1 MSRVTNRLSAK
12 GVAALKTSG
21 RHPDG
26 AGLYLYVDP
35 AGSKRWVFVFQWL
48 GKRKEM
54 GLGSASV
61 VTLAEA
67 REARDRAR
75 KLVSQGLNP
84 IEERHK
90 AAPPKPKTFG
100 EFSDEMIAE
109 WSPSWKNPNHVAQWS
124 MTLTVY
130 AAPLRSK
137 PLAAISTDDV
147 LLALKPIWIKRPE
160 TASRLRGRIE
170 RVLDA
175 ARVRG
180 LRTGENPARW
190 KGHLEQ
196 LLTKPVKLS
205 RGHHPAL
212 PYADL
217 PAFMADLRSRE
228 GVSRRALEWTIL
240 TIARESMTL
249 GARWDEIDF
258 ETRLWTIPATRMKTG
273 KEHRVPLGKRAFEV
287 LAAVKGLS
295 AEWLF
300 PGPMSG
306 RPLSN
311 MAMDMALRHLRTGVT
326 VHGFRSTFRDWAGDC
341 TDYAREIAE
350 AALAH
355 SVGDRVELA
364 YRRGDALQ
372 KRRPMMEDWEQFCL
386 QPTHNVVPLTTRRT

>member
-12 GVAALKTSG
+12 GVAALKTAG
-21 RHPDG
+21 RHADG
-26 AGLYLYVDP
+26 AGLYLFVDP
-35 AGSKRWVFVFQWL
+35 SGSKRWIYVFQWL

-67 REARDRAR
+67 REARDEAR
-75 KLVSQGLNP
+75 KLVSRGINP
-84 IEERHK
+84 IEEKRK
-90 AAPPKPKTFG
+90 AAPPKPRTFG
-100 EFSDEMIAE
+100 EFADEMVAE
-109 WSPSWKNPNHVAQWS
+109 WSPSWKNDKHIAQWS
-124 MTLTVY
+124 MTLTKH

-137 PLAAISTDDV
+137 PIAVISTDDV

-180 LRTGENPARW
+180 LRSGENPARW

-217 PAFMADLRSRE
+217 PGLMAKLRERQ
-228 GVSRRALEWTIL
+228 GVSIRALEWTIL
-240 TIARESMTL
+240 TVARESMTL
-249 GARWDEIDF
+249 GARWEEIDL
-258 ETRLWTIPATRMKTG
+258 EAGLWTVPAARMKTG
-273 KEHRVPLGKRAFEV
+273 KEHRVPISGRALELLAEV
-287 LAAVKGLS
+287 EGLS

-300 PGPMSG
+300 PGPVSG

-311 MAMDMALRHLRTGVT
+311 MAMDMALRHERAGVT

-355 SVGDRVELA
+355 SVGDKVELA

-372 KRRPMMEDWEQFCL
+372 KRRPLMEDWERFCL
-386 QPTHNVVPLTTRRT
+386 RPTENVVSLDQRRA